1 MLDDLDQITL
11 LTVHG
16 LSVKSDFSVELSII
30 VSDMLGETKHSQSFP
45 FTVRSRKNGD
55 FINDLDSLG
64 AQPIMSNV
72 NIIMEKL

>member
-45 FTVRSRKNGD
+45 FTIRSRKNGD
-55 FINDLDSLG
+55 YINDLDSLG
-64 AQPIMSNV
+64 AQPIMSHV

>member
-45 FTVRSRKNGD
+45 FTIRSRKNGD

>member
-1 MLDDLDQITL
+1 MLDDLDQLTL

-30 VSDMLGETKHSQSFP
+30 VSDMLGETQDSQSFP
-45 FTVRSRKNGD
+45 FTIRSRKNGD

-64 AQPIMSNV
+64 A
-72 NIIMEKL
+72 